1 MATLLAS
8 QKESGTKRYAVM
20 GDRLVDRI
28 PETGELITERVVL
41 YEDVNLVKAI
51 LSFNM
56 YNTPGR
62 RAELIDRHDSE

>member
-1 MATLLAS
+1 MATILAS
-8 QKESGTKRYAVM
+8 HKEQGAKRYAVM

-41 YEDVNLVKAI
+41 YEDDELVIAR
-51 LSFNM
+51 LAFDM

-62 RAELIDRHDSE
+62 RTELIDRHDSE

>member
-1 MATLLAS
+1 MATILAS
-8 QKESGTKRYAVM
+8 HKEQGTKRYAVM

-41 YEDVNLVKAI
+41 YEDDELVIAR
-51 LSFNM
+51 LAFDM

-62 RAELIDRHDSE
+62 GAELIDRHDSE